1 MSEGGIDM
9 KKNYLSIDIGGTNI
23 KLALID
29 HSGQIQSKK
38 QVRTPHEYGA
48 FIATLE
54 NEIELVQ
61 DEIRGIAF
69 SCPGKVDTNTGL
81 ISFGGALPFLDG
93 VSFVEVF
100 QSKFQV
106 PISVINDGKAAA
118 LSELWLG
125 NLNGIENGLALVLGT
140 GIGGGLILE
149 GKLYQGKHFQAGE
162 LSFMMKQSDKPSFD
176 DMYGKTGSA
185 VGLVKK
191 VNLELGTEDTK
202 DGAVAFEAI
211 NQKDPNIYPIFES
224 FAKEIAYMICNIQ
237 AILDLEKI
245 VIGGGISAQ
254 PIVTEEIRK
263 QYRAIRA
270 GLPFLENTLTEVE
283 IDSCRFLNDAN
294 LLGALYQLLLNAD
307 EELSMPSI

>member
-1 MSEGGIDM
+1 M

-23 KLALID
+23 KLALIN

-38 QVRTPHEYGA
+38 QVRTPHEYSE

-69 SCPGKVDTNTGL
+69 SCPGKVDTETGL

-93 VSFVEVF
+93 ISFIEEF
-100 QSKFQV
+100 QEKYQV
-106 PISVINDGKAAA
+106 HVSVINDGKAAA

-140 GIGGGLILE
+140 GIGGGLIRD
-149 GKLYQGKHFQAGE
+149 GKLYQGKNFQAGE
-162 LSFMMKQSDKPSFD
+162 LSFLMKQSGKPSFE
-176 DMYGKTGSA
+176 DMYGMTGSA

-202 DGAVAFEAI
+202 DGAAAFEAI
-211 NQKDPNIYPIFES
+211 NQKDPSVYPIFEA
-224 FAKEIAYMICNIQ
+224 FAKEIAYMICNVQ

-263 QYRAIRA
+263 QYRAVRA
-270 GLPFLENTLTEVE
+270 ELPFLEATLTEVE

-307 EELSMPSI
+307 EEMAVNV

>member
-1 MSEGGIDM
+1 M
-9 KKNYLSIDIGGTNI
+9 
-23 KLALID
+23 
-29 HSGQIQSKK
+29 
-38 QVRTPHEYGA
+38 RTPHEYGE
-48 FIATLE
+48 FIATLD
-54 NEIELVQ
+54 NEIERVR

-69 SCPGKVDTNTGL
+69 SCPGKVDTQTGL

-93 VSFVEVF
+93 ISFIAEF
-100 QSKFQV
+100 QPKFDV
-106 PISVINDGKAAA
+106 AVSVINDGKAAA

-125 NLNGIENGLALVLGT
+125 NLNGIENGLALVLA
-140 GIGGGLILE
+140 GIGGGLILD

-162 LSFMMKQSDKPSFD
+162 LSFMMKQSGKPSFD
-176 DMYGKTGSA
+176 DMYGMTGSA

-211 NQKDPNIYPIFES
+211 NQKDPSVYPIFEA
-224 FAKEIAYMICNIQ
+224 FAREIAYMICNVQ

-254 PIVTEEIRK
+254 PIVIEEIRK

-270 GLPFLENTLTEVE
+270 GLPFVANTLTEVE

-307 EELSMPSI
+307 EEMVLSSL

>member
-1 MSEGGIDM
+1 M

-48 FIATLE
+48 FIAALE
-54 NEIELVQ
+54 NEIELVL

-69 SCPGKVDTNTGL
+69 SCPGKIDTETGM

-93 VSFVEVF
+93 ISFIDEF
-100 QSKFQV
+100 QPKFAL

-140 GIGGGLILE
+140 GIGGGLILD
-149 GKLYQGKHFQAGE
+149 GKLYQGKNFQAGE
-162 LSFMMKQSDKPSFD
+162 LSFMMKQSGKPSFE
-176 DMYGKTGSA
+176 DMYGMTGSA

-202 DGAVAFEAI
+202 DGAAAFEAI
-211 NQKDPNIYPIFES
+211 NQKDPSVYPIFEA
-224 FAKEIAYMICNIQ
+224 FAKEIAYMICNVQ

-263 QYRAIRA
+263 QYRAVRA
-270 GLPFLENTLTEVE
+270 ELPFLAATLTEVE

-307 EELSMPSI
+307 EEMAVNV

>member
-1 MSEGGIDM
+1 MSEGGTDM

-38 QVRTPHEYGA
+38 QVRTPNELDA

-54 NEIELVQ
+54 EEINLVR

-69 SCPGKVDTNTGL
+69 CCPGKVNTETGV

-93 VSFVEVF
+93 VSFVEAF
-100 QSKFQV
+100 QPKFQV
-106 PISVINDGKAAA
+106 PVSVINDGKAAA

-125 NLNGIENGLALVLGT
+125 NLKGIENGLALVLGT

-162 LSFMMKQSDKPSFD
+162 LSFMMQQSDKPSFD

-211 NQKDPNIYPIFES
+211 NQQDPNVYPIFEA
-224 FAKEIAYMICNIQ
+224 FAREIAYMICNVQ

-254 PIVTEEIRK
+254 PIVTDEIRK

-270 GLPFLENTLTEVE
+270 SLPFLEGTLTEVE
-283 IDSCRFLNDAN
+283 IDTCRFLNDAN

-307 EELSMPSI
+307 EEMAVNV

>member
-1 MSEGGIDM
+1 M
-9 KKNYLSIDIGGTNI
+9 KSNYLSIDIGGTNI

-29 HSGQIQSKK
+29 HSGQILSKK

-48 FIATLE
+48 FVATLE

-69 SCPGKVDTNTGL
+69 SCPGKVDTDTGL

-93 VSFVEVF
+93 ISFIEEF
-100 QSKFQV
+100 QPKFGV

-125 NLNGIENGLALVLGT
+125 NLTGIENGLALVLGT
-140 GIGGGLILE
+140 GIGGGLILD
-149 GKLYQGKHFQAGE
+149 GKLYQGKNFQAGE
-162 LSFMMKQSDKPSFD
+162 LSFMMKQSGKPSFE
-176 DMYGKTGSA
+176 DMYGMTGSA

-211 NQKDPNIYPIFES
+211 NQNDPSVYPIFEA
-224 FAKEIAYMICNIQ
+224 FAREIAYMICNVQ

-270 GLPFLENTLTEVE
+270 GLPFVENTLTEVE

-307 EELSMPSI
+307 EEMVLNR

>member
-1 MSEGGIDM
+1 MYEGGTDM

-38 QVRTPHEYGA
+38 QVRTPLGYDE
-48 FIATLE
+48 FIGVLE
-54 NEIELVQ
+54 KEIELFK

-69 SCPGKVDTNTGL
+69 SCPGKVDTETGM

-93 VSFVEVF
+93 ISFLDIF
-100 QSKFQV
+100 KPKFQV

-125 NLNGIENGLALVLGT
+125 NLKGIENGLAFVLGT
-140 GIGGGLILE
+140 GIGGGLIID

-162 LSFMMKQSDKPSFD
+162 LSFMMKQSSRPSFD
-176 DMYGKTGSA
+176 DMYGMAGSA

-191 VNLELGTEDTK
+191 VNNELGTEDLK
-202 DGAVAFEAI
+202 DGAAAFEAI
-211 NQKDPNIYPIFES
+211 NQNDPSVYPIFEV
-224 FAKEIAYMICNIQ
+224 FTREIAYMICNIQ

-270 GLPFLENTLTEVE
+270 GLPFVANTLPEVE

-307 EELSMPSI
+307 EERVVSD

>member
-1 MSEGGIDM
+1 M

-54 NEIELVQ
+54 NEIELVL

-69 SCPGKVDTNTGL
+69 SCPGKVDTETGM

-93 VSFVEVF
+93 ISFID
-100 QSKFQV
+100 KFQPKFAV

-125 NLNGIENGLALVLGT
+125 NLKGIENGLALVLGT
-140 GIGGGLILE
+140 GIGGGLILD
-149 GKLYQGKHFQAGE
+149 GKLYQGKNFQAGE
-162 LSFMMKQSDKPSFD
+162 LSFMMKQSGKPSFE
-176 DMYGKTGSA
+176 DMYGMTGSA

-191 VNLELGTEDTK
+191 VNIELGTEDTK
-202 DGAVAFEAI
+202 DGAAAFEAI
-211 NQKDPNIYPIFES
+211 NQKDPSIYPIFEV
-224 FAKEIAYMICNIQ
+224 FAREIAYMICNVQ

-254 PIVTEEIRK
+254 SIVIEEIRK

-270 GLPFLENTLTEVE
+270 GLPFVESTLTEVE
-283 IDSCRFLNDAN
+283 IDSCRFMNDAN

-307 EELSMPSI
+307 EEMAVNV

>member
-1 MSEGGIDM
+1 M
-9 KKNYLSIDIGGTNI
+9 KSNYLSIDIGGTNI

-29 HSGQIQSKK
+29 HSGQILSKK
-38 QVRTPHEYGA
+38 QVRTPHEYGE

-61 DEIRGIAF
+61 NEIRGIAF
-69 SCPGKVDTNTGL
+69 CCPGKVDTETGM

-93 VSFVEVF
+93 ISFIDEF
-100 QSKFQV
+100 QPKFDV
-106 PISVINDGKAAA
+106 PVSVINDGKAAA

-140 GIGGGLILE
+140 GIGGGLILD
-149 GKLYQGKHFQAGE
+149 GKLYQGKNFQAGE
-162 LSFMMKQSDKPSFD
+162 LSFMMKQSGKPSFE
-176 DMYGKTGSA
+176 DMYGMTGSA

-191 VNLELGTEDTK
+191 VNIELGTEDTK
-202 DGAVAFEAI
+202 DGAAAFEAI
-211 NQKDPNIYPIFES
+211 NQKDPSVYPIFEV
-224 FAKEIAYMICNIQ
+224 FAREIAYMICNVQ

-254 PIVTEEIRK
+254 SIVIEEIRK

-270 GLPFLENTLTEVE
+270 GLPFVANTLNEVE

-307 EELSMPSI
+307 EELVLSAL

>member
-1 MSEGGIDM
+1 MSEGGTYM

-23 KLALID
+23 KLAIID
-29 HSGQIQSKK
+29 RSGQIQSKK
-38 QVRTPHEYGA
+38 QVRTPHEYAA
-48 FIATLE
+48 FIAALD
-54 NEIELVQ
+54 NEIELVR
-61 DEIRGIAF
+61 DGINGIAF
-69 SCPGKVDTNTGL
+69 SCPGKVDSETGL

-93 VSFVEVF
+93 ISFIEEF
-100 QSKFQV
+100 QSKFGV

-125 NLNGIENGLALVLGT
+125 NLTGIENGLALVLGT
-140 GIGGGLILE
+140 GIGGGLILD
-149 GKLYQGKHFQAGE
+149 GKLYQGKNFQAGE
-162 LSFMMKQSDKPSFD
+162 LSFMMKQSGKPSFE
-176 DMYGKTGSA
+176 DMYGMTGSA

-211 NQKDPNIYPIFES
+211 NQNDPSVYPIFEA
-224 FAKEIAYMICNIQ
+224 FAREIAYLICNVQ

-270 GLPFLENTLTEVE
+270 ELPFLKNTLTEVE

-294 LLGALYQLLLNAD
+294 LLGALYQLLLKKD
-307 EELSMPSI
+307 EALSVNV

>member
-1 MSEGGIDM
+1 M
-9 KKNYLSIDIGGTNI
+9 KPYYLSIDIGGTNI

-38 QVRTPHEYGA
+38 QVRTPHDLDA
-48 FIATLE
+48 FIAAIE
-54 NEIELVQ
+54 GEIDLVR

-69 SCPGKVDTNTGL
+69 CCPGKVNTETGK

-93 VSFVEVF
+93 VSFVEVL
-100 QSKFQV
+100 QPKFQV

-125 NLNGIENGLALVLGT
+125 NLKGIENGLALVLGT

-185 VGLVKK
+185 VGLIKM
-191 VNLELGTEDTK
+191 VNLELGTEDK
-202 DGAVAFEAI
+202 HDGAVAFAAI
-211 NQKDPNIYPIFES
+211 NQNDPSVYPIFE
-224 FAKEIAYMICNIQ
+224 AYAREIAHMICNIQ

-270 GLPFLENTLTEVE
+270 GLPFVANTLTEVE

-307 EELSMPSI
+307 EELATNL

>member
-1 MSEGGIDM
+1 MDG
-9 KKNYLSIDIGGTNI
+9 
-23 KLALID
+23 
-29 HSGQIQSKK
+29 
-38 QVRTPHEYGA
+38 
-48 FIATLE
+48 
-54 NEIELVQ
+54 
-61 DEIRGIAF
+61 
-69 SCPGKVDTNTGL
+69 
-81 ISFGGALPFLDG
+81 ISFI
-93 VSFVEVF
+93 EEF
-100 QSKFQV
+100 QPKFDV
-106 PISVINDGKAAA
+106 PVSVINDGKAAA

-140 GIGGGLILE
+140 GIGGGLILD
-149 GKLYQGKHFQAGE
+149 GKLYQGKNFQAGE
-162 LSFMMKQSDKPSFD
+162 LSFMMKQSGKPSFE
-176 DMYGKTGSA
+176 DMYGMTGSA

-211 NQKDPNIYPIFES
+211 NQKDPSVYPIFEA
-224 FAKEIAYMICNIQ
+224 FAREIAYMICNVQ

-254 PIVTEEIRK
+254 PIVIEEIRK

-270 GLPFLENTLTEVE
+270 GLPFVANTLTEVE

-307 EELSMPSI
+307 EEMVLSAL

>member
-1 MSEGGIDM
+1 M

-38 QVRTPHEYGA
+38 QVRTPHEYSE

-69 SCPGKVDTNTGL
+69 SCPGKVDTDTGM

-93 VSFVEVF
+93 ISFIDEF
-100 QSKFQV
+100 QPKFAL

-140 GIGGGLILE
+140 GIGGGLILD
-149 GKLYQGKHFQAGE
+149 GKLYQGKNFQAGE
-162 LSFMMKQSDKPSFD
+162 LSVMRKPYGKPSFE
-176 DMYGKTGSA
+176 DMYGMAGSA

-202 DGAVAFEAI
+202 DGAAAFEAI
-211 NQKDPNIYPIFES
+211 NQKDPSVYPIFEA
-224 FAKEIAYMICNIQ
+224 FAKEIAYMICNVQ

-263 QYRAIRA
+263 QYRAVRA
-270 GLPFLENTLTEVE
+270 ELPFLAATLTEVE

-307 EELSMPSI
+307 EEMAVNV

>member
-1 MSEGGIDM
+1 M
-9 KKNYLSIDIGGTNI
+9 KKDYLSIDIGGTNI

-38 QVRTPHEYGA
+38 QVRTPHEYGE

-54 NEIELVQ
+54 NEIELVR
-61 DEIRGIAF
+61 DGIRGIAF
-69 SCPGKVDTNTGL
+69 CCPGKVDTDTGM

-93 VSFVEVF
+93 ISFIEEF
-100 QSKFQV
+100 QPKFDV
-106 PISVINDGKAAA
+106 PVAVINDGKAAA

-140 GIGGGLILE
+140 GIGGGLILD
-149 GKLYQGKHFQAGE
+149 GKLYQGKYFQAGE

-202 DGAVAFEAI
+202 DGAAAFEAI
-211 NQKDPNIYPIFES
+211 NQNDPSVYPIFED
-224 FAKEIAYMICNIQ
+224 FAREIAYMICNVQ

-254 PIVTEEIRK
+254 PIVIEEIRK
-263 QYRAIRA
+263 QYRVIRA
-270 GLPFLENTLTEVE
+270 ELPFLANTLTEVE

-307 EELSMPSI
+307 EEMVLSSF

>member
-1 MSEGGIDM
+1 MSEGGTDM

-38 QVRTPHEYGA
+38 QVRTPHEYSE

-69 SCPGKVDTNTGL
+69 SCPGKVDTDTGM
-81 ISFGGALPFLDG
+81 IYFGGALPFLDG
-93 VSFVEVF
+93 ISFVKVF
-100 QSKFQV
+100 QPKFQV

-125 NLNGIENGLALVLGT
+125 NLKGIENGLALVLGT

-149 GKLYQGKHFQAGE
+149 GKLYQGKNFQAGE
-162 LSFMMKQSDKPSFD
+162 LSFMMKPSDKPSFD
-176 DMYGKTGSA
+176 DTYGKTGSA
-185 VGLVKK
+185 VGLVKS
-191 VNLELGTEDTK
+191 VNRVLGTEDLK
-202 DGAVAFEAI
+202 DGAAAFEAI
-211 NQKDPNIYPIFES
+211 NQKDPNVYPIFEA
-224 FAKEIAYMICNIQ
+224 FAREIAYMICNIQ

-270 GLPFLENTLTEVE
+270 GLPFVESTLTEVE
-283 IDSCRFLNDAN
+283 IDSCRFMNDAN

-307 EELSMPSI
+307 EEMAVNV